1 LIGIGQKVLHKM
13 SANVFYQEIFAEF
26 VVGAR
31 ESDAQW
37 YSIKPLH
44 NDIPSLADLLEVS
57 AENLQ
62 GLFVKAGLGKLGHA
76 NNFFSFHAS
85 KFESFCSVFMIQ
97 DACQATHRKVKGM
110 KTKQWFIRLG
120 THYIGDL
127 CHPGTKGRPPRVQNI
142 RSLRRNF
149 QHAISKLPPQSQQQN
164 EAQVE
169 ETNESDTDEEGPN
182 DHYENDLVLL
192 RVQRMLLP
200 LLMKEEFLHQ
210 DFWAPDVD
218 SAAVGVALHSI
229 VTELRQHRDNS
240 LSAILETRQAP
251 TSPNTKETPTMLP
264 TLKAYGVSLEDR
276 RVHENLLRDLYVLN
290 KKHSKSSTLYC
301 KI

>member
-1 LIGIGQKVLHKM
+1 M
-13 SANVFYQEIFAEF
+13 SRNASYQEIFAEF

-31 ESDAQW
+31 ESEAQW

-85 KFESFCSVFMIQ
+85 KFETFCSVFMIQ

-149 QHAISKLPPQSQQQN
+149 QHAISKLPPQPRQRIQ
-164 EAQVE
+164 AQVE
-169 ETNESDTDEEGPN
+169 ETNESDTEEGPN

-192 RVQRMLLP
+192 
-200 LLMKEEFLHQ
+200 
-210 DFWAPDVD
+210 
-218 SAAVGVALHSI
+218 
-229 VTELRQHRDNS
+229 
-240 LSAILETRQAP
+240 
-251 TSPNTKETPTMLP
+251 
-264 TLKAYGVSLEDR
+264 
-276 RVHENLLRDLYVLN
+276 
-290 KKHSKSSTLYC
+290 
-301 KI
+301 